1 MATHLAG
8 LLAPTDRSINPYPT
22 SLISWQQTP
31 THLASRLKPEVAV
44 DCGWGNLIYGQTF
57 SSHDQIIELFRQESE
72 SRRDIAMYVYD
83 PHIMVAKASD
93 LLFIDPSIT
102 YRLWLHPG
110 ISQLR
115 QSKKF
120 RMRLLQNKMDAYA
133 TNKLYLECGMVPSD
147 PDTIYD
153 NQRTSR
159 FVYYVA
165 EDSKTGEVVGSV
177 MGVDHKAAFGD
188 PDNGAS
194 LWSLAVA
201 KPYRAWGIGK
211 SLVQQLSLHYLT
223 RGRDY
228 LDLSVLYDNKKAIR
242 LYESL
247 GFCRVPVY
255 AVKRRN
261 QLNRHLY
268 EGGR

>member
-8 LLAPTDRSINPYPT
+8 ILAPTDRSVNSYPI

-31 THLASRLKPEVAV
+31 PHIASRLKPEVAI
-44 DCGWGNLIYGQTF
+44 DCGWGNLILGQTF
-57 SSHDQIIELFRQESE
+57 SSHEQIIELFRQEPE
-72 SRRDIAMYVYD
+72 GRRDIAMYVYD
-83 PHIMVAKASD
+83 PHILVAKASD
-93 LLFIDPSIT
+93 LLFFDPSIT

-110 ISQLR
+110 IKQPSP
-115 QSKKF
+115 SKKY
-120 RMRLLQNKMDAYA
+120 RVRLLQGMADALA
-133 TNKLYLECGMVPSD
+133 VNKLYLACGMVPSD
-147 PDTIYD
+147 PETVCQ
-153 NQRTSR
+153 NQRTSC

-165 EDSKTGEVVGSV
+165 EDRETGEIVGSV

-194 LWSLAVA
+194 LWSLAVS
-201 KPYRAWGIGK
+201 KPYRAWGIGRR
-211 SLVQQLSLHYLT
+211 LVRQLSLHYLT

-228 LDLSVLYDNKKAIR
+228 LDLSVLYNNKKAIR

-255 AVKRRN
+255 AIKRRN
-261 QLNRHLY
+261 RLNRHLY